1 MPASVRKLPLIG
13 SIATMPT
20 RADTSPKALASILPQ
35 VDRLYV
41 FLDGFDEVPG
51 LLRARPKCHPVILV
65 APDNL
70 HASSRFLAP
79 GMFGDDAVILTF
91 DDDILYPP
99 GYVATLVAGLAA
111 RVSTLVGYH
120 AARFQPPHESY
131 VRDRHILP
139 FNRETQ
145 QIFPVHEL
153 GCGTLGFLSAE
164 FSPDPRAWLHHDMD
178 DLYVAAEACRAGLAL
193 ESLPR
198 PARWIRALATN
209 QPDSLW
215 NQTLKDDRRQSALM
229 RFVMAQTLGRVEQNW
244 WSHAPATMPHA
255 APAPRQPRE

>member
-1 MPASVRKLPLIG
+1 MPASLRKLPLVG

-20 RADTSPKALASILPQ
+20 RAGTFPNALASILPQ

-41 FLDGFDEVPG
+41 FLDGFGEVPG
-51 LLRARPKCHPVILV
+51 FLRAQAKCHPVILA

-79 GMFGDDAVILTF
+79 AMFGEDAVILIF

-99 GYVATLVAGLAA
+99 GYVATLVAALAERA
-111 RVSTLVGYH
+111 STLVGYH
-120 AARFQPPHESY
+120 AARFQPPHASY
-131 VRDRHILP
+131 VRDRQILP
-139 FNRETQ
+139 FNRETK

-153 GCGTLGFLSAE
+153 GCGTLGFRSAD
-164 FSPDPRAWLHHDMD
+164 FAPDPHTWLHHDMD
-178 DLYVAAEACRAGLAL
+178 DLYVAAEACRADLDL

-198 PARWIRALATN
+198 PPRWIRALAAN

-215 NQTLKDDRRQSALM
+215 RQTLQDDRRQSALM
-229 RFVMAQTLGRVEQNW
+229 RFVMAQTLGRVERNW
-244 WSHAPATMPHA
+244 WFGQAATTPRGDPARPVL
-255 APAPRQPRE
+255 QD